1 MRENPIVDKSFAFA
15 LEAVRLYRLMCG
27 RREYVLS
34 RQLVR
39 AGTSIGANIEEA
51 LAAQSRRDFLAKMSL
66 ARKEARE
73 SNYWLRLIGETGLAT
88 SEEIAPLLAHSTEL
102 VRMLTAIILSTRRN
116 PDVVEIAVTLDARRN
131 S

>member
-1 MRENPIVDKSFAFA
+1 
-15 LEAVRLYRLMCG
+15 MCG

-88 SEEIAPLLAHSTEL
+88 GEEIAPLLAHSTEL

-116 PDVVEIAVTLDARRN
+116 PDVVEIPVTLDARRN